1 MTNNA
6 PGGGGADPLPTYNP
20 WPGDPAE
27 YDAVAARL
35 ADRETQSN
43 DVRSGILGMLG
54 DPNLGAWL
62 GQSADAFKK
71 TLEPLPNLLGTMVY
85 AYGTA
90 AQAVRTYAQQVRAGQ
105 ADFAKEQNAIHA
117 HAQAHPESVDGG
129 GLGRYGGIG
138 SDRWRLESANA
149 AASSQHDEAMKTCA
163 QAVAAAEQD
172 LRRVKSALAGPEFR
186 DFNATFTGNGG
197 TLSDLVGMEYMGN
210 DVLPSQVDPQ
220 KILDTIGFMH
230 QALGDS
236 RNAMFPGLAGA
247 VILQR
252 LSTMTPAEVDALLA
266 MMTPEDRAALNQAI
280 GEGDKDSKIAWSNLL
295 LTDVSAE
302 TLTVVQSDLGNI
314 EPSWKTDH
322 EKDLHWGDAS
332 DIPLFGPN
340 GVDIEQDLQQGND
353 GDCWFLSSAAAIAER
368 SPDFIPARMHQNPNG
383 TYTVTFYKDG
393 KPVDITVDGRLP
405 TRADG
410 SIAYAKTTP
419 NSQWVAIYEKAY
431 AQYQGGYGAIDGGG
445 GGRGLHD
452 LTGQPTDSPDPGD
465 HSLQDVAQ
473 WIQDGRAVTTGS
485 HKDQGFLWWG
495 GDGEYVDGGKIVTA
509 HEYSVE
515 SVDLNAHPPTIT
527 LLNPW
532 GVDSTND
539 HGQTIGK
546 ITLTEDE
553 WHKYF
558 DEMGVTKVKP

>member
-1 MTNNA
+1 MTKDA
-6 PGGGGADPLPTYNP
+6 PGGGADPLPTYSP
-20 WPGDPAE
+20 WPGDPSE

-43 DVRSGILGMLG
+43 DVRSGIIGMLG

-62 GQSADAFKK
+62 GKSADAFKK
-71 TLEPLPNLLGTMVY
+71 TLEPLPNLLGAMVY

-90 AQAVRTYAQQVRAGQ
+90 AQAVRTYAQEVRAGQ
-105 ADFAKEQNAIHA
+105 ADFTKEQNAIHA
-117 HAQAHPESVDGG
+117 HAQAHPESVDGIG
-129 GLGRYGGIG
+129 GFGG
-138 SDRWRLESANA
+138 DRWRLESAND
-149 AASSQHDEAMKTCA
+149 AASAQHDKAMKTCA
-163 QAVAAAEQD
+163 HAVAAAEQD
-172 LRRVKSALAGPEFR
+172 LRRVKAALAGPEFR

-197 TLSDLVGMEYMGN
+197 TLSDLAGMEYMGD
-210 DVLPSQVDPQ
+210 DVLPSPVDPQ
-220 KILDTIGFMH
+220 KIIDTIDFLR
-230 QALGDS
+230 QTLGDG
-236 RNAMFPGLAGA
+236 RNVMFPGLAGA
-247 VILQR
+247 LILQR

-280 GEGDKDSKIAWSNLL
+280 GLGNKDSKIAWSNLL

-302 TLTVVQSDLGNI
+302 TLTLVQSDLGNLQ
-314 EPSWKTDH
+314 PDWKTDY
-322 EKDLHWGDAS
+322 EKNLHWGDAAN
-332 DIPLFGPN
+332 IPLFGPN

-368 SPDFIPARMHQNPNG
+368 SPDFVPARMHQNANG

-452 LTGQPTDSPDPGD
+452 LTGQHTDSPDPGD

-473 WIQDGRAVTTGS
+473 WIHDGRAVTTGS
-485 HKDQGFLWWG
+485 HKDQGFLWWD

-532 GVDSTND
+532 GVNSTND

-546 ITLTEDE
+546 ITLTESE